1 MGSYAASA
9 SGGTGNKLTTAV
21 VILAGVASLIAT
33 LISIVFVHSL
43 RLKIHVTAAEPHMQ
57 IHMVSDQELPKAP
70 PPTICHTN
78 PSHGPNL
85 LSFLLGK
92 HHVN

>member
-9 SGGTGNKLTTAV
+9 SGGTGDKLTTAV
-21 VILAGVASLIAT
+21 VILAGAASLIAS
-33 LISIVFVHSL
+33 LISFVFVNSP
-43 RLKIHVTAAEPHMQ
+43 RLSSHVRAAELRVQ
-57 IHMVSDQELPKAP
+57 VYMVSDQELPKAS

-78 PSHGPNL
+78 PSYGPHL
-85 LSFLLGK
+85 LSFFLGK